1 MEYSIEDILDKIIG
15 STSVACETTHDNRSI
30 ENLEEVEAIADW
42 LIERLQDN
50 VKWYKDYRASA
61 NNIALKTYEIIEK
74 LNCVTNDLMEHK
86 ENIDKGDIIVI

>member
-15 STSVACETTHDNRSI
+15 STSAACETRHDNRSI
-30 ENLEEVEAIADW
+30 ENLEEIEAIADW

-61 NNIALKTYEIIEK
+61 NNIAIKTYKIIERI
-74 LNCVTNDLMEHK
+74 NYITNVFMEIK
-86 ENIDKGDIIVI
+86 REKDIEKVEDK